1 MTLTGLFLNGSL
13 AKLAEKGFAQITRFS
28 FVYKNLAPLKLM
40 LYHPVDFVVPG
51 HKVRH
56 YKISLL

>member
-1 MTLTGLFLNGSL
+1 MTATGLFLSGSL
-13 AKLAEKGFAQITRFS
+13 AKLAEKGFGQTTRFS

-40 LYHPVDFVVPG
+40 LYHLVDFVVTG
-51 HKVRH
+51 QKLRH